1 MDNETNWNLRPGTAY
16 RRWQETEAKGADR
29 RPFSPRSIVQHVS
42 MLDRFVR
49 HIAPRGATMTNFGGD
64 HIESFFSELGARSAA
79 GTSTA
84 LRYARLLDRLCRH
97 LIDIGA
103 RSDNP
108 ASHYVRTTGWPR
120 GEPMPLFLD
129 EAADLRLQ
137 GHVRAPAGSDAREI
151 RNRAT
156 VALLLGSGI
165 TSAEIRA
172 ARRTDLVLDGPRPH
186 LRVARHGAR
195 DERKVSLPP
204 FATEPLTTW
213 LEQTQ
218 GVNEDEMLFPMNA
231 ATGSFCEETLWRAV
245 REALEAI
252 GFTGPDMSPRVLRNS
267 YARRLL
273 IAGRSNHEVSTLLG
287 LRSQRTVVR
296 IRATIPPSQATVV
309 PGGA

>member
-1 MDNETNWNLRPGTAY
+1 MDNETNWTLRPGPAY
-16 RRWQETEAKGADR
+16 RRWQETEATGTDR
-29 RPFSPRSIVQHVS
+29 RPFSARSIVQHLS

-49 HIAPRGATMTNFGGD
+49 HIAPRGATVTSFGTD

-84 LRYARLLDRLCRH
+84 LRYAKLLDRLCRH
-97 LIDIGA
+97 LVEIGE

-120 GEPMPLFLD
+120 GEPVPLFLD
-129 EAADLRLQ
+129 EASDRRLQ
-137 GHVRAPAGSDAREI
+137 AHVRAPAASDMREI
-151 RNRAT
+151 RNRAV

-172 ARRTDLVLDGPRPH
+172 ARRTDLVVDGPRPH

-204 FATEPLTTW
+204 FATEPLATW

-218 GVNEDEMLFPMNA
+218 GGDDELLFPMNA
-231 ATGSFCEETLWRAV
+231 ATGSFCAETLWRAV

-252 GFTGPDMSPRVLRNS
+252 GFSGPDMSPRVLRNT

-273 IAGRSNHEVSTLLG
+273 LAGRSNHEVSALLG

-296 IRATIPPSQATVV
+296 IRATIPPSQATTL
-309 PGGA
+309 PTR

>member
-1 MDNETNWNLRPGTAY
+1 MDNETNWTLRPGPAY
-16 RRWQETEAKGADR
+16 RRWQETEARGTDR
-29 RPFSPRSIVQHVS
+29 RPFSARSIVQHMS

-49 HIAPRGATMTNFGGD
+49 HIAPRGATVTSFGAD
-64 HIESFFSELGARSAA
+64 HIESFFSELGTRSAA

-84 LRYARLLDRLCRH
+84 LRYAKLLDRLCRH
-97 LIDIGA
+97 LVEIGE

-120 GEPMPLFLD
+120 GEPVPLFLD
-129 EAADLRLQ
+129 EASDRRLQ
-137 GHVRAPAGSDAREI
+137 AHVRAPAASDMREI
-151 RNRAT
+151 RNRAV

-172 ARRTDLVLDGPRPH
+172 ARRTDLVVDGPRPH

-204 FATEPLTTW
+204 FATEPQATW
-213 LEQTQ
+213 LEQT
-218 GVNEDEMLFPMNA
+218 GGGDDELLFPMNA

-252 GFTGPDMSPRVLRNS
+252 GFSGPDMSPRVLRNT

-273 IAGRSNHEVSTLLG
+273 LAGRSNHEVSALLG

-296 IRATIPPSQATVV
+296 IRATIPPSQAATL
-309 PGGA
+309 PTK